1 MVGTGIY
8 VIGER
13 TFYSSVKRDAEHP
26 PPPAFTTLVERC
38 TFALYP
44 LFHDTLHSCFC
55 TDLLICKNEKGQ
67 PNDFLILGDPRLTVR
82 QKGWKK
88 GFSAASGV
96 MIRGKRAGRDGSLDR
111 LRWSLP
117 WEMGPGKGC
126 IWGAESDIK
135 LLCSEANANFFLFLL
150 IKTSF
155 RLHSYQCLSV
165 LEY

>member
-88 GFSAASGV
+88 KLFSSIWGHDQRQAGWTRQVIRQTEVEPPMRNGARKGMYMRRGIWYQV
-96 MIRGKRAGRDGSLDR
+96 AVFRGKRQLFAVFTYQ
-111 LRWSLP
+111 
-117 WEMGPGKGC
+117 
-126 IWGAESDIK
+126 DI
-135 LLCSEANANFFLFLL
+135 F
-150 IKTSF
+150 
-155 RLHSYQCLSV
+155 
-165 LEY
+165 